1 MYLVTGA
8 GGYVASH
15 VIRALKER
23 YPDKPIRGLVR
34 KELDFEKAR
43 GRGFEPVLGDVTDR
57 ASLDAAMQGVEV
69 VVHLAA
75 INRERGKMTFEAV
88 NTQGT
93 INVVETAKAA
103 GVGLLVNVVG
113 LGADP
118 NRPERLAASQG
129 SALNYIWNSR
139 LAYITFEA
147 SVVFGQGDEFI
158 STLAGL
164 ARLPLIGIIP
174 GDGQTHFQPIWVGD
188 VAVCVAR
195 AASDEAMRNRHYC
208 IAGPEI
214 MTLKAINDTVWDTLG
229 VRRLKLYMPVGV
241 LRPLVF
247 LMDKLLPKP
256 PVTPGLLA
264 LLGQDNV
271 VAENAIETA
280 FGIAPRRLEEGIDY
294 VRQITLGRFL
304 ARTLGRV
311 EYR

>member
-1 MYLVTGA
+1 MFLVTGA

-15 VIRALKER
+15 IIRALKER
-23 YPDKPIRGLVR
+23 YPDKPVRGLVR
-34 KELDFEKAR
+34 KEADFEKAR
-43 GRGFEPVLGDVTDR
+43 ERGFEPMLGDVTDR
-57 ASLDAAMQGVEV
+57 DSLNAAMQGVEV

-93 INVVETAKAA
+93 INVVEATKAA
-103 GVGLLVNVVG
+103 RVRLLVNVVG

-129 SALNYIWNSR
+129 RALNYIWSSG
-139 LAYITFEA
+139 LAYTTFEA
-147 SVVFGQGDEFI
+147 SVIFGQGDEFI

-164 ARLPLIGIIP
+164 ARLPLIGVIP
-174 GDGQTHFQPIWVGD
+174 GDGQTRFQPIWVGD
-188 VAVCVAR
+188 VAACVAR
-195 AASDEAMRNRHYC
+195 AASDEAVRNKHYR
-208 IAGPEI
+208 IAGAEI
-214 MTLKAINDTVWDTLG
+214 MTLEAINDAVLDTLG
-229 VRRLKLYMPVGV
+229 VRRLKLHMPVGV

-247 LMDKLLPKP
+247 LMDKLLPRP

-280 FGIAPRRLEEGIDY
+280 FGITPRRLEEGIDY
-294 VRQITLGRFL
+294 VREITLGRFL
-304 ARTLGRV
+304 ARTLGRLK
-311 EYR
+311 YR